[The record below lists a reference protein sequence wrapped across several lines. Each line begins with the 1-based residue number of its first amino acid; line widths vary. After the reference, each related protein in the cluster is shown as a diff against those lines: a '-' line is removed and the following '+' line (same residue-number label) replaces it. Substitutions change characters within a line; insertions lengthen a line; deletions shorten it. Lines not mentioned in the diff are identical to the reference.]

1 MKNRLFL
8 LPLLLLVVACGNNEK
23 LAQEMYNEA
32 ERLYQI
38 GDYIAATQWV
48 DSISATY
55 PQEVDVIRQGMLLQ
69 CHINQKRYEKELI
82 AVDSM
87 YNAATDEYN
96 SLKNKFELHKEGK
109 EQTYANY
116 FYQGTYRKNEV
127 RKSELRVH
135 VTEKGELQ
143 LTSVYCGNSPINHT
157 GITVQ
162 MADGSTAH
170 TATIAYDGGKNY
182 RYASGGHTVE
192 MVTYNLQQCA
202 DVVTLIAANPD
213 AKCRVNYA
221 GGKSHTLS
229 LDKLSREA
237 IANSYRMAQLVTRID
252 SLQSQRE
259 YGIIQLELADRQL
272 MKLQDKAASEK

>member
-38 GDYIAATQWV
+38 GDYIAATRWV

-69 CHINQKRYEKELI
+69 CHINQKRYEKDLI

-109 EQTYANY
+109 EQTKPQGWQQWRAN
-116 FYQGTYRKNEV
+116 
-127 RKSELRVH
+127 
-135 VTEKGELQ
+135 
-143 LTSVYCGNSPINHT
+143 
-157 GITVQ
+157 
-162 MADGSTAH
+162 
-170 TATIAYDGGKNY
+170 
-182 RYASGGHTVE
+182 
-192 MVTYNLQQCA
+192 
-202 DVVTLIAANPD
+202 
-213 AKCRVNYA
+213 
-221 GGKSHTLS
+221 
-229 LDKLSREA
+229 
-237 IANSYRMAQLVTRID
+237 TRCVKV
-252 SLQSQRE
+252 SCVC
-259 YGIIQLELADRQL
+259 
-272 MKLQDKAASEK
+272 M